1 MFKNIEIIFWDFDGV
16 IMDSMKVRDEGFE
29 IVLKDYPCSQVEKL
43 MEFHRNNGGLSRYV
57 KFRYFFEVI
66 RNENVSEENVK
77 VFANKFSE
85 IMINK
90 LMDRNLLIEDSFD
103 FIRDN
108 HENFDFHI
116 VSGSDGKELNLICE
130 ELGIDKYFLTI
141 NGSPT
146 PKIELVEKL
155 IQKYKYNASGIVL
168 IGDSH
173 NDYEAAK
180 ENDITFYGYNNE
192 SLKEIDS
199 NYIETF
205 QGL

>member
-1 MFKNIEIIFWDFDGV
+1 
-16 IMDSMKVRDEGFE
+16 
-29 IVLKDYPCSQVEKL
+29 

-85 IMINK
+85 IMINR

-103 FIRDN
+103 FIEIIMKILIFILYRVLMAKN
-108 HENFDFHI
+108 
-116 VSGSDGKELNLICE
+116 LNLICE

-180 ENDITFYGYNNE
+180 ENNITFYGYNNLKLRQE
-192 SLKEIDS
+192 SDR
-199 NYIETF
+199 YIESF
-205 QGL
+205 EEL